1 MMISTGKLAA
11 MEGGGDVF
19 PGGGKTAEIYFGGGR
34 RPSGCLRDLLA
45 DRIRAVPAGGS
56 IDWVAYYFRDRRLAG
71 DLLAAHRRG
80 VRVTVTM
87 EKQPRTPH
95 ANEAVAEMLAGPQG
109 LGAGFRLLSLPLL
122 LPRLQAGWKPHL
134 HEKLYCFSHPEP
146 VAFLGSYNPSGDQP
160 EKDPDVVREI
170 GDQDRG
176 YNVLVG
182 LKDPRL
188 VARLTAHSRSLHR
201 MGSRCCRCFAIDNNL
216 ELKSGLG
223 RIFFLPSLL
232 PHPAMKFLHSLGS
245 EFKLKCVFSHL
256 KGRGLV
262 GKLVKLAGK
271 GHQVEILA
279 DSTSRR
285 VPASAEKTLK
295 NAGIAFHRLGGKTG
309 LPMHD
314 KFILAE
320 SAEKRWVVFGS
331 FNWTPRSWWLNQ
343 EIGMIS
349 ADENLCRAFADRWN
363 ELSAVVEKEKSS
375 SPA

>member
-1 MMISTGKLAA
+1 MKYHKTLPV
-11 MEGGGDVF
+11 GDRKMAEVF
-19 PGGGKTAEIYFGGGR
+19 FGGGHQ
-34 RPSGCLRDLLA
+34 PPGALRDLLA
-45 DRIRAVPAGGS
+45 EKIRAVPTGGS
-56 IDWVAYYFRDRRLAG
+56 IDWVTYYFRDRRLAG

-80 VRVTVTM
+80 VRVTVTI

-95 ANEAVAEMLAGPQG
+95 ANEVVAEMLAGPQG

-122 LPRLQAGWKPHL
+122 SPRLQAGWKPHL

-160 EKDPDVVREI
+160 EEEPDIIREI

-182 LKDPRL
+182 LKDPWL
-188 VARLTAHSRSLHR
+188 VARLTAHARCLHR
-201 MGSRCCRCFAIDNNL
+201 METGRSRCFAIDNNL
-216 ELKSGLG
+216 ELKSALG
-223 RIFFLPSLL
+223 RIFFLPSLF
-232 PHPAMKFLHSLGS
+232 PHPATRFLHSLGADY
-245 EFKLKCVFSHL
+245 KLKCVFSHL
-256 KGRGLV
+256 KGGGLV
-262 GKLVKLAGK
+262 RKLVKLAGK
-271 GHQVEILA
+271 GHQIEILA

-285 VPASAEKTLK
+285 VPASVEKTLK
-295 NAGIAFHRLGGKTG
+295 NAGIAFHRLGRETG

-320 SAEKRWVVFGS
+320 NAEKRWVVFGS

-349 ADENLCRAFADRWN
+349 ADKDLCRAFADRWN
-363 ELSAVVEKEKSS
+363 ELAAALEKEKFS
-375 SPA
+375 SPS